1 MILTKYGLA
10 YPEPHLDAPYN
21 GADIDWLKRKIDAG
35 ATGAITQF
43 FFDPEM
49 FLRFRDQAVKAGINA
64 PIVPG
69 ILPIENWEKAKLF
82 AARCGASIPAS
93 LDHEFAMAKRNSVED
108 ILSVVVATDI
118 CADLMDEGV
127 DQFHFYTL
135 NKQFITRDVCKAL
148 GILPIN
154 DNLIHANFRP
164 VNAISAA
171 RKSA

>member
-1 MILTKYGLA
+1 MVAFTRG
-10 YPEPHLDAPYN
+10 
-21 GADIDWLKRKIDAG
+21 
-35 ATGAITQF
+35 
-43 FFDPEM
+43 
-49 FLRFRDQAVKAGINA
+49 GI
-64 PIVPG
+64 
-69 ILPIENWEKAKLF
+69 W
-82 AARCGASIPAS
+82 
-93 LDHEFAMAKRNSVED
+93 VED

-135 NKQFITRDVCKAL
+135 NKPFITRDVCKAL

-171 RKSA
+171 RKSAWQIMMTTDVRRIVRNYFYAAI